1 MRGALG
7 LVLALAIGA
16 CIPVSFPPGSA
27 TPPASESGGSGIG
40 ASPSATGAST
50 PSADMTAALLA
61 KPIPLADWFDLV
73 RRMKGRDGTP
83 AKEFE
88 PVRAAAPVESVGATS
103 EFWVYDFQAKRNV
116 RVSAILRVVTASAK
130 FWVQSD
136 VAVDEQALA
145 RSAQTFQD
153 RIYPTDR
160 RIFGEEWSPGID
172 ADPRINVI
180 VARIPGAAAG
190 YFSSAD
196 EFPRWVNEF
205 SAEREMIY
213 MNVLGTRIGTDSF
226 NSVLAHEFCH
236 MIQFNRRTRT
246 SIWFNEGQAQLCERA
261 NGFSLGFETLFLRDP
276 DTQLDAW
283 TELDEGAAQHYG
295 ASYLFL
301 EYLRA
306 RTGGGYGF
314 INTLMA
320 KAVDT
325 TADIDTALRAAG
337 HPPFEEIFADWVAA
351 NVYAGMGLAG
361 LDAKYLYPSD
371 VRLREPAKPTAQDR
385 LAVGGSLRASV
396 HPQAARY
403 VELPRS
409 GQYRV
414 RFDAPAAVRV
424 IPAVPHSGKAYWW
437 SDRADGMDSSL
448 TREVDLTGARAAAI
462 SFWAW
467 YDIEKDF
474 DYAYLAVSTDG
485 GKRWT
490 TVPTPEMTSADPNGN
505 NLGTGFT
512 GISGGGKDAVWIEQ
526 KADLTPY
533 AGKRILLRFEHVTDG
548 ALNKGGFAVDDI
560 EIAEIG
566 YRDDAEADRGWDA
579 KGFIRSTNVV
589 RARYVVQVLHFGA
602 TPKVERFVVED
613 GKVEIDVDA
622 GADRSAPILAVTPLV
637 PRSTEPISFEV
648 QAKARP

>member
-16 CIPVSFPPGSA
+16 CIPVSFPPASA
-27 TPPASESGGSGIG
+27 TPPPTESGGPAIG

-61 KPIPLADWFDLV
+61 KPIPLADSFDLV

-226 NSVLAHEFCH
+226 
-236 MIQFNRRTRT
+236 
-246 SIWFNEGQAQLCERA
+246 
-261 NGFSLGFETLFLRDP
+261 
-276 DTQLDAW
+276 
-283 TELDEGAAQHYG
+283 
-295 ASYLFL
+295 
-301 EYLRA
+301 
-306 RTGGGYGF
+306 GGYGF